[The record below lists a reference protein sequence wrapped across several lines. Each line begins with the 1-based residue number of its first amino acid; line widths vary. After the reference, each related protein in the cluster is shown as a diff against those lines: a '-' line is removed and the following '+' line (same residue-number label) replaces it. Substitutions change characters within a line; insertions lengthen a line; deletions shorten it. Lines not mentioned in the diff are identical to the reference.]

1 MSFRACAAAL
11 ELKPARA
18 KLESV
23 VGALGRRFS
32 PSSPALRQAQRD
44 ACVSVAKNNNL
55 TVALSVSK
63 RGDDPPPTR
72 RPKGRHPPHEGEGRV
87 CIGPWSWAQ
96 FRADLAPLLPRSRG
110 R

>member
-11 ELKPARA
+11 NLRAARA

-32 PSSPALRQAQRD
+32 ASWPALRQAQRYD
-44 ACVSVAKNNNL
+44 CVSVAKNTDL

-63 RGDDPPPTR
+63 GGDDPPP
-72 RPKGRHPPHEGEGRV
+72 HPP
-87 CIGPWSWAQ
+87 P
-96 FRADLAPLLPRSRG
+96 
-110 R
+110 